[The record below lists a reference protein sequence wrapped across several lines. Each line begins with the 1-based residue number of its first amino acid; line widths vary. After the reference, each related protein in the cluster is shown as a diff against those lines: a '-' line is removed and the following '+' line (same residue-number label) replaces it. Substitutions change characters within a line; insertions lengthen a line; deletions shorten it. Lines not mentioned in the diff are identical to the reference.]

1 MIMLLC
7 SLLLVTG
14 KGEDVP
20 APAHELPQGFCYVHE
35 LIDDVILD
43 IRYLL
48 KNGIEECNGSCSS
61 CGTSCK
67 WVGDVNKARKAA
79 ALRRKLKAF
88 FHLS

>member
-1 MIMLLC
+1 MNAASWIILLI
-7 SLLLVTG
+7 VIA
-14 KGEDVP
+14 V
-20 APAHELPQGFCYVHE
+20 
-35 LIDDVILD
+35 VILD

-48 KNGIEECNGSCSS
+48 KNGIEECNGNCSS

-79 ALRRKLKAF
+79 ARRRKLKAF

>member
-1 MIMLLC
+1 MNAASWIILLI
-7 SLLLVTG
+7 VIA
-14 KGEDVP
+14 V
-20 APAHELPQGFCYVHE
+20 
-35 LIDDVILD
+35 VILD
-43 IRYLL
+43 VRYLL

-79 ALRRKLKAF
+79 ARRRKLKAF